1 MVWPKN
7 YREVSREANRA
18 RTAIENANWEG
29 LRYCGNRFER
39 GQYYRE
45 AWKALAAGV
54 EGKVDLDR
62 PVWPGPRHPC
72 KHLLV
77 LQRSRDLGDELRII
91 RFVDHATR
99 TADKVTALVEP
110 RLIPLL
116 SRSFPKVD
124 SYTEK
129 VTSTTPPTAISL
141 RRKDSLTGSAM
152 TIQQSKGPSFR
163 FRHRLCRR

>member
-1 MVWPKN
+1 MN

-99 TADKVTALVEP
+99 AADKVTALVEP

-116 SRSFPKVD
+116 SRSFP
-124 SYTEK
+124 
-129 VTSTTPPTAISL
+129 
-141 RRKDSLTGSAM
+141 
-152 TIQQSKGPSFR
+152 
-163 FRHRLCRR
+163 